1 MQKKKYY
8 IGLDIG
14 TNSVGYA
21 VTDTEYNLIKTH
33 GKSAWGVTAFDE
45 ASGCVERTSFRT
57 GRRRRDRIKFRVQL
71 LQELF
76 ALEIAKMDEKFYE
89 RLQKSHLYREEVGE
103 SYTLFC
109 DASYTDVEYYR
120 QYPTIHHLITDLM
133 ENSEPHD
140 VRLVYLA
147 CSWLI
152 THRGHFL
159 SNVNQENVGEIR
171 DFETVFHKLNTFL
184 TENGYQIP
192 WSTENFMEISKVLKK
207 KDTVTSKFKRLVA
220 TMLQGK
226 KPSKEPL
233 EEFPYSLEAVIK
245 LLAGGACKLKDLF
258 AKEDYEDAGSI
269 CLGMDEEKYAEVMT
283 AIGEDYELINAL

>member
-1 MQKKKYY
+1 MQMKKYY

-76 ALEIAKMDEKFYE
+76 ALEISKVDEKFYE

-109 DASYTDVEYYR
+109 DASY
-120 QYPTIHHLITDLM
+120 II
-133 ENSEPHD
+133 
-140 VRLVYLA
+140 
-147 CSWLI
+147 
-152 THRGHFL
+152 
-159 SNVNQENVGEIR
+159 VNIQPFI
-171 DFETVFHKLNTFL
+171 
-184 TENGYQIP
+184 I
-192 WSTENFMEISKVLKK
+192 
-207 KDTVTSKFKRLVA
+207 
-220 TMLQGK
+220 
-226 KPSKEPL
+226 
-233 EEFPYSLEAVIK
+233 
-245 LLAGGACKLKDLF
+245 
-258 AKEDYEDAGSI
+258 
-269 CLGMDEEKYAEVMT
+269 
-283 AIGEDYELINAL
+283 